1 MKKTLIAVALCGAL
15 SPMLA
20 LSANNV
26 TSPPSM
32 VAAEQSQSAKLIALT
47 DQYIED
53 TLPRNPINAMFFGDN
68 RFNHLWPNSL
78 AQAFIEEGVAIDKK
92 YLSALK
98 KIDKSQLKGQDIYT
112 YEIFENNLTRNLEG
126 SELPF
131 HLLPLNQ
138 FIFSPHNFFI
148 QLGSGLSAQPF
159 NTAQDFENFLQRADG
174 FVVWMDQ
181 AIANMREGIKL
192 GIVQP
197 RPVVESM
204 IPQIQAQVIEDPSQS
219 PLMGPLNNAGDKLSA
234 EEKARLEAAYL
245 DLIEQRMTPV
255 FKRMADFLQQEYLP
269 KARDSHGLAGL
280 PGGKAWYEYMI
291 KVHTTLPLT
300 AEQIHQTGLKE
311 VARIHDEMRAVA
323 KEVGFEGSLD
333 EFFTYLETDPKFYFD
348 SPDEVLAA
356 YTELKAKMA
365 PLVSKL
371 FSTIPEADYVLRAYP
386 EAQAK
391 SAPGASYIPAAKDG
405 SRPGVFFA
413 NTFNLKG
420 QPKYGTE
427 TLSIHEA
434 VPGHHFQL
442 SLQNEISGLPKI
454 RTQNFYTVYAEGWAL
469 YAESLGKDL
478 GFFTDPYQYF
488 GKLNA
493 ELFRAM
499 RLVVDTGLHH
509 KGWSREQAIA
519 YMLDNSTMVESDVTA
534 EVERYMVMPGQALAY
549 KTGQLK
555 LQELRDYAQQQLG
568 DRFDIKHFHD
578 LVLLDG
584 PLPMP
589 LLERK
594 VQQWVAT
601 RGGSDTTASL

>member
-1 MKKTLIAVALCGAL
+1 MKKTLVALALCGAF

-20 LSANNV
+20 ISAENT
-26 TSPPSM
+26 TSPQAI
-32 VAAEQSQSAKLIALT
+32 VAAEQSESVKLTTLT
-47 DQYIED
+47 DQYIEE

-78 AQAFIEEGVAIDKK
+78 TETFIQEGVDIDKK
-92 YLSALK
+92 YLAALK
-98 KIDKSQLKGQDIYT
+98 KIDKSKLQGQDIYT
-112 YEIFENNLTRNLEG
+112 YDIFENNLKSNLEG
-126 SELPF
+126 SEIPF
-131 HLLPLNQ
+131 QLLPLNQ
-138 FIFSPHNFFI
+138 FIFSPHNFFV

-159 NTAQDFENFLQRADG
+159 NNAQDFENFLKRAEG

-181 AIANMREGIKL
+181 AIINMREGIKQ
-192 GIVQP
+192 GVVQP
-197 RPVVESM
+197 KPVVKSM
-204 IPQIQAQVIEDPSQS
+204 IPQMQAQVIDDPSQS
-219 PLMGPLNNAGDKLSA
+219 PLMGPLNNAGEKLSA
-234 EEKARLEAAYL
+234 EEKAKLEKAYL
-245 DLIEQRMTPV
+245 ALIEKRMTPA
-255 FKRMADFLQQEYLP
+255 FKRMADFLQNEYLP
-269 KARDSHGLAGL
+269 KARESHGLAGM

-291 KVHTTLPLT
+291 KVNTTLPLT
-300 AEQIHQTGLKE
+300 AEQIHQTGLNE
-311 VARIHDEMRAVA
+311 VARIHDEMRTVA
-323 KEVGFEGSLD
+323 KEVGFKGSLE
-333 EFFTYLETDPKFYFD
+333 EFFTYLETDPKFYFE
-348 SPDEVLAA
+348 SPDDVLNA
-356 YTELKAKMA
+356 YTELKEKMA

-371 FSTIPEADYVLRAYP
+371 FSTIPKADYVLRAYP

-391 SAPGASYIPAAKDG
+391 SAPGASYIPAAADG

-442 SLQNEISGLPKI
+442 SLQNEIKGLPKI

-509 KGWSREQAIA
+509 KGWTREQAIA
-519 YMLDNSTMVESDVTA
+519 YMMDNSTMVESDVTA

-555 LQELRDYAQQQLG
+555 LQELRDMAQSKLG

-594 VQQWVAT
+594 VQQWIDSAGGNGAAVAQ
-601 RGGSDTTASL
+601 